1 MEKSRPSWKDYILA
15 AALAVA
21 LFFSL
26 FFLKAVFAPAEGG
39 ANILFKDVFYG
50 AVGGLSVSVL
60 FLWLKKPAFPFVFA
74 VILWAFLTFFPI
86 TPITTVVASVLLGC
100 NALCWL
106 ASIPFLASL
115 LSKF

>member
-15 AALAVA
+15 AALAVI
-21 LFFSL
+21 LFFSM
-26 FFLKAVFAPAEGG
+26 FFLKAVFAPAESG
-39 ANILFKDVFYG
+39 ASILFKNVFYG
-50 AVGGLSVSVL
+50 AIGGLAASAF
-60 FLWLKKPAFPFVFA
+60 FLWIKKPAFPFVFA
-74 VILWAFLTFFPI
+74 AILWAFLTFFPI
-86 TPITTVVASVLLGC
+86 TPITMVVASVLLGC